1 MGLVGILLFKNMSGW
16 YFLFGFLGCV
26 IGLIYGLIKGDKSDK
41 VSAALSCSFVGCIG
55 GLGLL
60 FILNTKGIAR
70 KIGIRDDVEERKE
83 RNKAYEKNMDAL
95 MKMSNMV
102 DKQKEESF
110 GINEASKWLW
120 NKISKANEYKVIE
133 DWPGTDMK
141 MENTYN
147 HIKTLNVE
155 YTGESDLNMEIF
167 RFIASGITDEDESFH
182 YEFEVEKINGHY
194 GINNTDAP
202 RMFYK

>member
-1 MGLVGILLFKNMSGW
+1 MSGW

-95 MKMSNMV
+95 MKMSNIV

-167 RFIASGITDEDESFH
+167 RFIASGITDEDESCH
-182 YEFEVEKINGHY
+182 YEFEVEKINCHY
-194 GINNTDAP
+194 GIKKKDAP
-202 RMFYK
+202 RRFYK